1 MTCLA
6 FIPRILIKAPPISK
20 ADLLRGTS
28 HKGWRVTYTEEAV
41 DAISGMMPFISIG
54 DKKVVTVLYWGSKE
68 AEKAHEEDLE
78 KILKSVKSLVEAKEG
93 EAEEEE

>member
-1 MTCLA
+1 
-6 FIPRILIKAPPISK
+6 
-20 ADLLRGTS
+20 
-28 HKGWRVTYTEEAV
+28 
-41 DAISGMMPFISIG
+41 MMPFISIG